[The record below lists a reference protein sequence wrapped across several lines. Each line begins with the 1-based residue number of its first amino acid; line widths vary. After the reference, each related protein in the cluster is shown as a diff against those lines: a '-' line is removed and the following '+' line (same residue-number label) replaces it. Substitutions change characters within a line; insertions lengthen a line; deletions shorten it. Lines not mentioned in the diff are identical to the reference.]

1 MFLQNP
7 WKSNPATAFQ
17 ELIGS
22 FNLTFPLSSALIMT
36 SHGSDNAAFQEAPD
50 SSAYRDGFKS
60 LFPTIAAEDADGTV
74 SPVLH
79 NDTSE
84 SQAHA

>member
-1 MFLQNP
+1 
-7 WKSNPATAFQ
+7 
-17 ELIGS
+17 
-22 FNLTFPLSSALIMT
+22 MT